1 MKPWSRAAQLRE
13 SMWFVPGLMV
23 VAALA
28 LAQAVVV
35 VDLWLDERSL
45 GLLPESLEIGVEGSR
60 GILVAVGGSV
70 LAVAATTFSIT
81 MSVIATASSTY
92 GPRLVRNFMTD
103 RSNQRVLGLFVA
115 TFVYCLMVLRR
126 VRGTPEDATFV
137 PHVAVYGAIVLALV
151 SVFALVYFL
160 HHISAVIQVSTLVHR
175 VRTELERTVESLY
188 GEDAAS
194 RVPAGALASASAVVL
209 ADRAGFVTTVDAPG
223 LVGAAVD
230 VGAAELL
237 APPGTHVMAG
247 EPLARVTGD
256 AEEMSTVVRRHVV
269 VGETRTPTQDV
280 HFALQQMVEMAVRAV
295 SPSTNDP
302 YTARN
307 VVEELACGL
316 VPAVRH
322 GDPGAG
328 WVDDS
333 GTVRLVWRVP
343 SGSELVDLVFDDLR
357 VYAAGD
363 PAVVRAAIQ
372 LAGRVLRVAG
382 PDVAARVGFH
392 LDELLAAAERSGMAG
407 VDLDRLRTERDL
419 LTRDAADPG
428 VARRATGHAGSVGP
442 M

>member
-28 LAQAVVV
+28 LAEAMIV
-35 VDLWLDERSL
+35 VDLWLDERTL
-45 GLLPESLEIGVEGSR
+45 EVLPDSFLIGVEGSR

-92 GPRLVRNFMTD
+92 GPRLVRNFMVD

-126 VRGTPEDATFV
+126 VRGTDDGVTFV

-151 SVFALVYFL
+151 NVAALVYFL
-160 HHISAVIQVSTLVHR
+160 HHISAVIQVSTLVRR
-175 VRTELERTVESLY
+175 VRSELERSVEGVY
-188 GEDAAS
+188 GEGAGS
-194 RVPAGALASASAVVL
+194 RVPAVPLASASAVVMS
-209 ADRAGFVTTVDAPG
+209 DRAGFVTTIDAPG
-223 LVGAAVD
+223 LVDDAVD
-230 VGAAELL
+230 IGAAELL
-237 APPGTHVMAG
+237 VRPGTHVMVG

-256 AEEMSTVVRRHVV
+256 ADAMSTVVRRHVS

-316 VPAVRH
+316 VPAIRH

-328 WVDDS
+328 WVDDT
-333 GTVRLVWRVP
+333 GTVRLVWRLP
-343 SGSELVDLVFDDLR
+343 SGVELVDLVFDDLR
-357 VYAAGD
+357 IYAASD
-363 PAVVRAAIQ
+363 PAVVAAALQ

-382 PDVAARVGFH
+382 PEVASRIDRH
-392 LDELLAAAERSGMAG
+392 LDELLAAAERTGMADF
-407 VDLDRLRTERDL
+407 DLGRLREQRQQL
-419 LTRDAADPG
+419 PSG
-428 VARRATGHAGSVGP
+428 QPVGP
-442 M
+442 T

>member
-1 MKPWSRAAQLRE
+1 MRPWSRVAQLRE

-23 VAALA
+23 IAALG
-28 LAQAVVV
+28 LAQAIIV
-35 VDLWLDERSL
+35 VDLWFDDRTV
-45 GLLPESLEIGVEGSR
+45 LPESFLIGVDGSR
-60 GILVAVGGSV
+60 GILVAIGGSV

-126 VRGTPEDATFV
+126 VRGDSDGLVFV
-137 PHVAVYGAIVLALV
+137 PHLAVYGAIVLALV
-151 SVFALVYFL
+151 NVGALVYFL
-160 HHISAVIQVSTLVHR
+160 HHISAVIQVSTLVRR
-175 VRTELERTVESLY
+175 VRSELERSVEGLY
-188 GEDAAS
+188 GEGAAS
-194 RVPAGALASASAVVL
+194 RVPAVALASSSAIVL
-209 ADRAGFVTTVDAPG
+209 SDRAGFVTTIDAPG
-223 LVGAAVD
+223 LVEAAVD
-230 VGAAELL
+230 VGAAEMLVR
-237 APPGTHVMAG
+237 PGTHVMVG

-256 AEEMSTVVRRHVV
+256 AEAMGEVVRRHLS
-269 VGETRTPTQDV
+269 VGDTRTPTQDV

-322 GDPGAG
+322 GDPGPG
-328 WVDDS
+328 WADDA

-343 SGSELVDLVFDDLR
+343 PGTELVDLVFDDLR
-357 VYAAGD
+357 IYAAGD
-363 PAVVRAAIQ
+363 PAVVRAVIE

-382 PDVAARVGFH
+382 PDVAARVGLH
-392 LDELLAAAERSGMAG
+392 LDELLAAAERSGMAD
-407 VDLDRLRTERDL
+407 VDLRRLRVERDR
-419 LTRDAADPG
+419 LTRDAEG
-428 VARRATGHAGSVGP
+428 GTG
-442 M
+442 